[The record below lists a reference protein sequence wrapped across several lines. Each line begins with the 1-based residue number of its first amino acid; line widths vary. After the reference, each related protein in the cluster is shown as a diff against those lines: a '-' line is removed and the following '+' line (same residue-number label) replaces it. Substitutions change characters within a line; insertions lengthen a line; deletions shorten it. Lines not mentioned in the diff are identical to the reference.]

1 MCNRTIVLEFLFLV
15 KFLIPILFIILL
27 IFQNKINRGLIKYL
41 NILYFFL
48 IIIIILFFIFNQSC
62 ITDSTITEIKNKIKS
77 NQISKK
83 SITEDSDQ
91 LLEKID
97 AIEKYKTSNNSNVY
111 YFNNISFPLSNQSMS
126 CATDTVYMKDYGNE
140 ITAVSIMVSSIL
152 DENIDPIEIL
162 DLAKAN
168 NIIDCNN
175 RINIDKLLSVVNNKY
190 KLYSVN
196 VDSYSANNK
205 VKGGEVILAEVN
217 YVEGMDNIA
226 CDRDYVVI
234 YKINNDNKYVILNPS
249 KRDNDYICPDNTKG
263 FLSVIKSK
271 DTSYSVDD
279 INKICSRYIYMG
291 RN

>member
-1 MCNRTIVLEFLFLV
+1 MCE
-15 KFLIPILFIILL
+15 KSASLI
-27 IFQNKINRGLIKYL
+27 
-41 NILYFFL
+41 FFL
-48 IIIIILFFIFNQSC
+48 IIKILIFLVIPVILLVFHNKIERKYKIVLLFLEYVFLIIFIILRL
-62 ITDSTITEIKNKIKS
+62 IKS
-77 NQISKK
+77 NCILYSNFQDISI
-83 SITEDSDQ
+83 SISSKNAELIVDTKQSD
-91 LLEKID
+91 LEKLD
-97 AIEKYKTSNNSNVY
+97 PIEKYKTNNNSNVY
-111 YFNNISFPLSNQSMS
+111 YFNNVSFPLSNQSITCS
-126 CATDTVYMKDYGNE
+126 SDTVFMKDYGNE

-162 DLAKAN
+162 DLAKKN
-168 NIIDCNN
+168 NIIDCKN

-205 VKGGEVILAEVN
+205 VRGGEVILAEVN

-249 KRDNDYICPDNTKG
+249 QRNKDYICPDNTKG
-263 FLSVIKSK
+263 LLSVISSK
-271 DTSYSVDD
+271 NTSFD
-279 INKICSRYIYMG
+279 INDFEKICSRYIYIG